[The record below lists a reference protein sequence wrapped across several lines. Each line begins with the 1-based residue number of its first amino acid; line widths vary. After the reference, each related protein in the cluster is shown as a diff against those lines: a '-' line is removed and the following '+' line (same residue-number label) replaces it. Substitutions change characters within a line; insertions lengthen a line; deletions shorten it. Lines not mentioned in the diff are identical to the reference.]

1 MVLCLQVGYQVGLV
15 RLLEGDGFV
24 LKTGVGRIQVLNELD
39 GIGDLCGSQ
48 RR

>member
-1 MVLCLQVGYQVGLV
+1 MVLCLQVGHQVGLV

-24 LKTGVGRIQVLNELD
+24 LETGVGRIQGLNELD
-39 GIGDLCGSQ
+39 GIGDFCGSQ